1 MVRHIVAWSFKEGFT
16 DSEKQAHLQK
26 IKSSLEVLPAV
37 VGGVVE
43 LNVQIDLL
51 ETSNLSAMLNSLF
64 KSEEALKAYQ
74 IHPEHKKVSEFVR
87 SVMEDRVCL
96 DYEEERV
103 GK

>member
-16 DSEKQAHLQK
+16 EEEKQVHLQK
-26 IKSSLEVLPAV
+26 IKSSLEALPAII
-37 VGGVVE
+37 GGIVE

-51 ETSNLSAMLNSLF
+51 ETSNRSAMLNSLF
-64 KSEEALKAYQ
+64 ESVEALKAYQ

-96 DYEEERV
+96 DYEE
-103 GK
+103 